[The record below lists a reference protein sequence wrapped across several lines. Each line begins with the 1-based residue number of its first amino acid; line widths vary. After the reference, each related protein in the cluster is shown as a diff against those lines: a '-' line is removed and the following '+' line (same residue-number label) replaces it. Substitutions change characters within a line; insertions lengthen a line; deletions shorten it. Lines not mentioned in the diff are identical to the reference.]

1 MNSFPDFIHGLLFMR
16 ITVSMTIVFATVA
29 EIKAFGFF
37 ISLTNEIIVTDDMSA
52 YMFVSK
58 VTIFIFIDAFKQLRH
73 SFFVISMHPVFVMRF
88 EESNNFLDSL
98 LVVHDY
104 IDWSFFHVY
113 IVIMGFE
120 SIIPELL
127 CQFFK
132 ISDIFKILGKHRF
145 VIEFTMF
152 FKCLIE

>member
-1 MNSFPDFIHGLLFMR
+1 MDGSTLMMTVLPFTVLF
-16 ITVSMTIVFATVA
+16 FN
-29 EIKAFGFF
+29 
-37 ISLTNEIIVTDDMSA
+37 SLTNEIIVTDDMSA

-104 IDWSFFHVY
+104 ID
-113 IVIMGFE
+113 
-120 SIIPELL
+120 
-127 CQFFK
+127 
-132 ISDIFKILGKHRF
+132 
-145 VIEFTMF
+145 
-152 FKCLIE
+152 